1 MTIAIEA
8 SILAADFARLGEQAR
23 EAEDAGVDAIQVDVM
38 DGRFVPNITFGPGVI
53 RALRP
58 LVEVPLE
65 ADLMIVEPGRYLAAF
80 VDAGANRLIVHQESC
95 PHLYRVLENIR
106 ELEVEAGVA
115 IGPATSLTAV
125 EEVLGLLDVIQ
136 VMTVSPGF
144 GGQEFIRSQLDK
156 IRRLRRMLDERGLT
170 LPIIVDGGIDLTTAP
185 LVVEAGA
192 TVLVAG
198 SCIYN
203 GERSVAENVRAL
215 RASFGKAEVRRGGR
229 CNLE

>member
-1 MTIAIEA
+1 
-8 SILAADFARLGEQAR
+8 
-23 EAEDAGVDAIQVDVM
+23 
-38 DGRFVPNITFGPGVI
+38 
-53 RALRP
+53 
-58 LVEVPLE
+58 
-65 ADLMIVEPGRYLAAF
+65 MIVEPGRYLAAF

-95 PHLYRVLENIR
+95 PHVYRVLENIL

-125 EEVLGLLDVIQ
+125 EEVLGLLDVVQ

-144 GGQEFIRSQLDK
+144 GGQGFIHSQLDK

-170 LPIIVDGGIDLTTAP
+170 LPIIVDGGIDPVTAP
-185 LVVEAGA
+185 LTVGAGA

-215 RASFGKAEVRRGGR
+215 RASFGKVEVRRGG
-229 CNLE
+229 

>member
-53 RALRP
+53 RALRS

-65 ADLMIVEPGRYLAAF
+65 ADLMIVEPGRYLKAF

-144 GGQEFIRSQLDK
+144 GGQGFIHSQLDK

-170 LPIIVDGGIDLTTAP
+170 LPIIVDGGIDPITAP
-185 LVVEAGA
+185 LAVGVGA

-203 GERSVAENVRAL
+203 GERSVVENVRAL
-215 RASFGKAEVRRGGR
+215 RASFGKAEVRRGR
-229 CNLE
+229 

>member
-53 RALRP
+53 RALRS

-65 ADLMIVEPGRYLAAF
+65 ADLMIVEPGRYLKAF

-144 GGQEFIRSQLDK
+144 GGQGFIHSQLDK

-170 LPIIVDGGIDLTTAP
+170 LPIIVAGGIDPITAP
-185 LVVEAGA
+185 LAVGVGA
-192 TVLVAG
+192 TVLAAG

-203 GERSVAENVRAL
+203 GERSVVENVRAL
-215 RASFGKAEVRRGGR
+215 RASFGKAEVRRGR
-229 CNLE
+229 